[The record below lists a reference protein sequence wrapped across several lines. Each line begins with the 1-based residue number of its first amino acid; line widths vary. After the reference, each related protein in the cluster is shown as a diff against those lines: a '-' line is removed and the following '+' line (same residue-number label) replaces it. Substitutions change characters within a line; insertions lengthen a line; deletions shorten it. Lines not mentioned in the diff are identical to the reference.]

1 MMVMA
6 VTVLLSCFV
15 QGSDWKVPEG
25 WRVESISNR
34 DRSAEVK
41 LSREIEGDVITLE
54 VPAGCD
60 TRPPPSLSPG
70 IGNLQFNSIPNAVIE
85 PGGR

>member
-6 VTVLLSCFV
+6 VTVLLCCFV

-41 LSREIEGDVITLE
+41 LSRVIDGDSITVE
-54 VPAGCD
+54 VPVGCD
-60 TRPPPSLSPG
+60 TQPPPESSG
-70 IGNLQFNSIPNAVIE
+70 IGNLRFNSVPNAVIE